1 MSMSAEHAEEL
12 KNEPAVVCC
21 RTEEGT
27 ILSADNLEDPNIF
40 PDMVD
45 SGLLNIPG
53 DCLKVGEVI
62 GAKLLKT
69 IDSLTPLTKDMV
81 EGAKSLD
88 GDVRSKPEIQIESPE
103 EKAILKNNLKA
114 GDIIK
119 VEDLENPMHFEK
131 LQDSLLIKLDEKV
144 LTRGEV
150 VGAKLTEDAPAISGV
165 TASMLEGFEEKA
177 LEIAQDSKEVDF
189 NSVIPLNGNRGFL
202 RLKIEEGTGIYIEIP
217 FTQV

>member
-45 SGLLNIPG
+45 SGLLTIPEG
-53 DCLKVGEVI
+53 CLQVGEVI

-69 IDSLTPLTKDMV
+69 IDSLTPLTKDIV
-81 EGAKSLD
+81 ENPNSFGEDK
-88 GDVRSKPEIQIESPE
+88 KIKIELPE
-103 EKAILKNNLKA
+103 EKAVLKNNLKS
-114 GDIIK
+114 GDIITL
-119 VEDLENPMHFEK
+119 EDLENPMHFEK
-131 LQDSLLIKLDEKV
+131 LKDSLLIELNEKV

-150 VGAKLTEDAPAISGV
+150 VGAKLTKDVPAISPI
-165 TASMLEGFEEKA
+165 TASMLEGFKEKS
-177 LEIAQDSKEVDF
+177 LEITGDFEKIDF
-189 NSVIPLNGNRGFL
+189 NSVIPLKGNRGIL
-202 RLKIEEGTGIYIEIP
+202 RLKIEEGKGIYIEIP
-217 FTQV
+217 YIQL